1 MNARVRAG
9 LIAALANLLTIA
21 TPPSF
26 ATDSPGGDAPA
37 AAPNAAP
44 ADAVGP
50 ANVAHGKAISY
61 TCLGCHGVQ
70 GYRNAYPNYSVPKL
84 EGQHSDYLVAALK
97 AYRAGE
103 RSHATMH
110 AQSESLSDQDIV
122 DIAAFFAGTPVVSKG
137 GPSAPAPEVAGVC
150 VACHGA
156 DGIGITPLYPTLSGQ
171 YQDYLARALHEYKYG
186 GRKNPVMGTFAAQLN
201 DAQIQALATYYSS
214 RRPSL
219 STLERPYTRLGTKP
233 ER

>member
-1 MNARVRAG
+1 MKSMNARVRAV
-9 LIAALANLLTIA
+9 LIAALANLLAIA

-26 ATDSPGGDAPA
+26 ATDSPGDAPA
-37 AAPNAAP
+37 ATPNAAP

-110 AQSESLSDQDIV
+110 AQSE
-122 DIAAFFAGTPVVSKG
+122 
-137 GPSAPAPEVAGVC
+137 
-150 VACHGA
+150 
-156 DGIGITPLYPTLSGQ
+156 
-171 YQDYLARALHEYKYG
+171 
-186 GRKNPVMGTFAAQLN
+186 
-201 DAQIQALATYYSS
+201 
-214 RRPSL
+214 
-219 STLERPYTRLGTKP
+219 
-233 ER
+233 